1 MHQSSVK
8 EYRGIQMK
16 KREKVVTYKP
26 SYIHDSA
33 KIGKG
38 TKIGAF
44 VDIGKDVVIG
54 ADCNIQAHVTISNGA
69 HIGDRVFI
77 GPNTSILNDRYP
89 VSKILTPPTIH
100 DDVIIGGF
108 VVILP
113 NVSVGEK
120 AVIGAGSV
128 ITKDVQKG
136 SVVYG
141 NPAEHKMS
149 RQEYEYK
156 KTEWERRMR
165 K

>member
-1 MHQSSVK
+1 L
-8 EYRGIQMK
+8 K
-16 KREKVVTYKP
+16 KRENVVTYKP
-26 SYIHDSA
+26 SNIHDSA

-44 VDIGKDVVIG
+44 VDIGKNVVIG
-54 ADCNIQAHVTISNGA
+54 IDCNIQAHVTISNGV

-89 VSKILTPPTIH
+89 VSKVLTPPTIQN
-100 DDVIIGGF
+100 DVVIGGF

-113 NVSVGEK
+113 DTVIGEK

-128 ITKDVQKG
+128 VTKDVAKG
-136 SVVYG
+136 NVVYG
-141 NPAEHKMS
+141 NPAEYKMS
-149 RQEYEYK
+149 REEYDRKKAEWEK
-156 KTEWERRMR
+156 KTR

>member
-1 MHQSSVK
+1 MY
-8 EYRGIQMK
+8 E
-16 KREKVVTYKP
+16 P

-54 ADCNIQAHVTISNGA
+54 IDCNIQAHVTISNGV

-89 VSKILTPPTIH
+89 VSKVLAPPTIQN
-100 DDVIIGGF
+100 DVIIGGF

-113 NVSVGEK
+113 DIVIGEK

-128 ITKDVQKG
+128 VTKDVPKG
-136 SVVYG
+136 NVVYG
-141 NPAEHKMS
+141 NPAEQKMS
-149 RQEYEYK
+149 REEYDRKKAEWEK
-156 KTEWERRMR
+156 KTRR
-165 K
+165 

>member
-1 MHQSSVK
+1 
-8 EYRGIQMK
+8 MK
-16 KREKVVTYKP
+16 KLENVVVYEP

-54 ADCNIQAHVTISNGA
+54 VDCNIQAHVTISNGV

-89 VSKILTPPTIH
+89 VSKVLTPPTIH
-100 DDVIIGGF
+100 NDVVIGGF

-120 AVIGAGSV
+120 AVIGAGSAV
-128 ITKDVQKG
+128 TKDVPKE

-141 NPAEHKMS
+141 NPAKHKMS
-149 RQEYEYK
+149 REEYDHK
-156 KTEWERRMR
+156 KAEWERKKRR
-165 K
+165 

>member
-1 MHQSSVK
+1 
-8 EYRGIQMK
+8 MK
-16 KREKVVTYKP
+16 KRENVAIYQP

-54 ADCNIQAHVTISNGA
+54 ENCNIQAHVTISNGVQ
-69 HIGDRVFI
+69 IGDRVFI

-89 VSKILTPPTIH
+89 VSKVLAPPIIYN
-100 DDVIIGGF
+100 DVVIGGF

-113 NVSVGEK
+113 NISIGEK

-128 ITKDVQKG
+128 VTKNVPRG

-141 NPAEHKMS
+141 NPAEYKMS
-149 RQEYEYK
+149 REEYDNK
-156 KTEWERRMR
+156 KAEWEKQTR

>member
-1 MHQSSVK
+1 MY
-8 EYRGIQMK
+8 E
-16 KREKVVTYKP
+16 P

-54 ADCNIQAHVTISNGA
+54 EDCNIQAHVTISNGVR
-69 HIGDRVFI
+69 IGDRVFI

-89 VSKILTPPTIH
+89 VSRVLAPPIIH
-100 DDVIIGGF
+100 DDAIVGGF

-128 ITKDVQKG
+128 VTKEVAKG

-141 NPAEHKMS
+141 NPAEYKMS
-149 RQEYEYK
+149 REEYERK
-156 KTEWERRMR
+156 KAEWERKMR